1 MSKSKKSSLKAIKRL
16 LDQHD
21 HDYKQVERMC
31 HTTISAY
38 YGLCEKDRE
47 ERIPI
52 IWSQEHWMG
61 TVIVIKERLP
71 GFSVNGK
78 PAYTASIFDILPIFA
93 H

>member
-1 MSKSKKSSLKAIKRL
+1 MSKKSPIKTIKGL
-16 LDQHD
+16 LDQYE

-38 YGLCEKDRE
+38 CGLCEKDRE

-52 IWSQEHWMG
+52 IWAQDHWMG

-71 GFSVNGK
+71 NFNVNGR
-78 PAYTASIFDILPIFA
+78 PAYTACIFDILPLFS